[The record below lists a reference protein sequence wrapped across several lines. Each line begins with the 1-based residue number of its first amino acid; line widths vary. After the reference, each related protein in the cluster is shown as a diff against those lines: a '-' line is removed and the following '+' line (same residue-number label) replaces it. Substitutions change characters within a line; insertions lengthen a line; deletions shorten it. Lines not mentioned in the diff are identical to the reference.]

1 MFSTN
6 RDRRDPVTATTNQ
19 AVLWVALLMIGA
31 SSPGLAQPAAQPSRQ
46 QLVEQAEQRFRAG
59 ERNESLRLLSQ
70 ILQELR
76 STPDSA
82 RSPEERALL
91 IRALYRR
98 SLIHADAGDRESA
111 SRDLEGLLALA
122 PSTIVD
128 GSLVSKEFND
138 LFRAVRER
146 TVTELEIVVDP
157 KDAEIRVDDRLLDS
171 AAAVAVVAAGP
182 HVVTADRSGYVAA
195 RREIEIR
202 PGGRVRLDIRLD
214 PAANAALEELPM
226 PKRWVVRHLHNTG
239 TDCSGRLY
247 LEGDKVGFSSL
258 SDEPHSFLVALAEV
272 REIAGNR
279 GYQGGLK
286 YGGSFHVRLANG
298 ANFNFASTA
307 FPADQLVAI
316 LQSAM
321 TEHRKR

>member
-1 MFSTN
+1 VIGATI
-6 RDRRDPVTATTNQ
+6 RTA
-19 AVLWVALLMIGA
+19 VCVALLAIGML
-31 SSPGLAQPAAQPSRQ
+31 SSGFAQPSKQPSGQ
-46 QLVEQAEQRFRAG
+46 QRVEQAEQQYRAG
-59 ERNESLRLLSQ
+59 ERIESLRLLTEV
-70 ILQELR
+70 LQELG
-76 STPDSA
+76 STPDAA
-82 RSPEERALL
+82 RIPEERALL
-91 IRALYRR
+91 VRALYRR
-98 SLIHADAGDRESA
+98 SLIHSDAGDRESA
-111 SRDLEGLLALA
+111 SRDLERLLALA
-122 PSTIVD
+122 PTTVVD
-128 GSLVSKEFND
+128 ASLVSREFAE
-138 LFRAVRER
+138 LFRSVRER
-146 TVTELEIVVDP
+146 TVVELEIVVDP
-157 KDAEIRVDDRLLDS
+157 RDAEIRVDDRLLDS

-195 RREIEIR
+195 RREIEL
-202 PGGRVRLDIRLD
+202 PLGGRVRLDIRLD

-239 TDCSGRLY
+239 TDCSGRIY
-247 LEGDKVGFSSL
+247 LEDDKVGFSSV

-321 TEHRKR
+321 TEHRKRK